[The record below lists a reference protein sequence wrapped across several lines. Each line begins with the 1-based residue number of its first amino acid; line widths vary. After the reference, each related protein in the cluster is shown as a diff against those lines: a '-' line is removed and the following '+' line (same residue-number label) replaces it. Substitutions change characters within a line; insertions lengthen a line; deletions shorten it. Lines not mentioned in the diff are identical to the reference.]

1 MVKSDIEGKFALV
14 TGASKGIGKAIA
26 MKLADEGVNVAV
38 NYNRSEDA
46 AHKVVADLEAVGVKS
61 IAVHGDVS
69 QVDQVQAMVASVQDA
84 WGGIDI
90 LVNNAGIL
98 LSGNVMSMNHDELDQ
113 MISVNVKGIVNCV
126 QAVVPGMAERGSG
139 KIVNISSLAGLGTA
153 VPETTPYGLTKAAVI
168 SLTKRMAFELGPKG
182 INVNAICPGFVQT
195 DMLASI
201 AGSAEELAA
210 SLAAPAAK
218 AALGRVGQ
226 PADIATGVLF
236 LSSDESSFITAQVL
250 TIDGGRM
257 DFLTH
262 SA

>member
-1 MVKSDIEGKFALV
+1 MALI
-14 TGASKGIGKAIA
+14 TGASRGIGRATA
-26 MKLADEGVNVAV
+26 ALFGREGASVVV
-38 NYNRSEDA
+38 NYAARADA
-46 AHKVVADLEAVGVKS
+46 AGEVVAGLEEAGSRGLAVQ
-61 IAVHGDVS
+61 ADVS
-69 QVDQVQAMVASVQDA
+69 DREQVDSMVSRVLEDF
-84 WGGIDI
+84 GRIDI
-90 LVNNAGIL
+90 LINNAGIL
-98 LSGNVMSMNHDELDQ
+98 LGGNIMSMNDDDLDQ
-113 MISVNVKGIVNCV
+113 MIAVNVKGIVNCV
-126 QAVVPGMAERGSG
+126 QAIVPGMAERGAG

-182 INVNAICPGFVQT
+182 INVNAICPGFIQT

-201 AGSAEELAA
+201 AGSAESLAA
-210 SLAAPAAK
+210 SLAAPAGK

-226 PADIATGVLF
+226 PDDIAGGALF
-236 LSSDESSFITAQVL
+236 LSSEESSFITAQVL

>member
-1 MVKSDIEGKFALV
+1 MPGRLNDKVALI
-14 TGASKGIGKAIA
+14 TGASRGIGRATA
-26 MKLADEGVNVAV
+26 TLFGREGASVIV
-38 NYNRSEDA
+38 NYAVRADA
-46 AHKVVADLEAVGVKS
+46 AGEVVAELEQAGGRS
-61 IAVHGDVS
+61 LA
-69 QVDQVQAMVASVQDA
+69 VQADVADRTAVDSMVSRVLDEF
-84 WGGIDI
+84 GRIDI

-126 QAVVPGMAERGSG
+126 QAVVPGMAKRGSG

>member
-1 MVKSDIEGKFALV
+1 MAGRLDGKVALI
-14 TGASKGIGKAIA
+14 TGASRGIGRATA
-26 MKLADEGVNVAV
+26 ALFGREGASVIV
-38 NYNRSEDA
+38 NYAARSDA
-46 AHKVVADLEAVGVKS
+46 AGEVVAELQQAGKRGVA
-61 IAVHGDVS
+61 IQADVS
-69 QVDQVQAMVASVQDA
+69 DRGQVDSMVSGVLDDF
-84 WGGIDI
+84 GRIDI

-98 LSGNVMSMNHDELDQ
+98 IGGNVMSMNHDELDQ

-126 QAVVPGMAERGSG
+126 QAIVPGMVERGSG

-182 INVNAICPGFVQT
+182 INVNAICPGFIQT

-201 AGSAEELAA
+201 AGSAEALAA
-210 SLAAPAAK
+210 SLAAPAGK

-226 PADIATGVLF
+226 PEDIAAGALF
-236 LSSDESSFITAQVL
+236 LSSDESGFITAQIL

-257 DFLTH
+257 DFLSH